1 MTTLSVAQRWA
12 LAVVRSAS
20 GFTSLTA
27 SSIIIYH
34 VLLRYREDQRAS
46 QQCSRYVTPYHRL
59 LFGLS
64 VLDVT
69 YSFWAGLSTIPVP
82 ASSGVIYGFGT
93 TATCSV
99 QGFFTQFV
107 AANPIYMASLS
118 LYFMLKIRFNV
129 SDEYFHRRLEFWFH
143 LVPWMFALGTGS
155 AGVALK
161 IFNPMSI
168 PEMGCWLGSYPIDC
182 LWTGAP
188 CTRGYR
194 FADLVDFYAIFFA
207 HAWIFGSFLV
217 VLVANILIYSAIRAQ
232 EQRNERYSASWLQRS
247 VFHRDN
253 GSSGTQVTHP
263 HDNAEKQCPS
273 AQAELEE
280 TTGTFIDENP
290 QLSLPAVANPLS
302 PTVDHVLESVSATSE
317 PSRRTHEK
325 TSRTVFVQ
333 STLYVSTT
341 FFTAMWIILPFLG
354 LKMGLVNIH
363 WRYFFAF
370 MVNGLVPLQGLF
382 NLIIYVRLPYLRRRI
397 AEKDWNRWQ
406 CIRACLLRP
415 VFKDT
420 IVNKRRRTSLYSVP
434 IDESRLR

>member
-1 MTTLSVAQRWA
+1 MSSLSVPQRWA
-12 LAVVRSAS
+12 LAVIRSVS
-20 GFTSLTA
+20 GFTSLAA
-27 SSIIIYH
+27 SSIIIFH
-34 VLLRYREDQRAS
+34 VLLRFREDQRAS
-46 QQCSRYVTPYHRL
+46 LQCSRYVTPYHRL
-59 LFGLS
+59 LLGLS
-64 VLDVT
+64 LLDVT

-93 TATCSV
+93 TATCSM

-129 SDEYFHRRLEFWFH
+129 SDEFFHQRLEFWFH
-143 LVPWMFALGTGS
+143 LAPWVFAIGTGC

-182 LWTGAP
+182 LWTGSP

-232 EQRNERYSASWLQRS
+232 ERRNERYSVSWLQRS
-247 VFHRDN
+247 VFQRDL
-253 GSSGTQVTHP
+253 GSSRTGATHHHEGENRCSP
-263 HDNAEKQCPS
+263 AHTD
-273 AQAELEE
+273 LED
-280 TTGTFIDENP
+280 TTGTFADDNLQSSTPVGADPSSSTIDNV
-290 QLSLPAVANPLS
+290 VAS
-302 PTVDHVLESVSATSE
+302 MSAASE
-317 PSRRTHEK
+317 PSRRTHGK

-333 STLYVSTT
+333 STLYVSTS
-341 FFTAMWIILPFLG
+341 FFTAIWIILPYLG

-363 WRYFFAF
+363 WRLFFAI
-370 MVNGLVPLQGLF
+370 MVNGMVPLQGLF
-382 NLIIYVRLPYLRRRI
+382 DLIIYVRLPYLRRRI
-397 AEKDWNRWQ
+397 VEKDWSRWQ
-406 CIRACLLRP
+406 CIKACLLRP
-415 VFKDT
+415 DFKDT
-420 IVNKRRRTSLYSVP
+420 VVTKRRRTSLYSVP
-434 IDESRLR
+434 IDDGRLR